1 METIPNHTMMM
12 TGVRPDRIQ
21 VPANAIYD
29 RAAGAVR
36 TLDRPDD
43 LRFPTVLER
52 LRRIGLTTVTVLN
65 KDYLY
70 GIFGTRTTRRVH
82 SSGDDGG
89 RGADGRRAARPG
101 HPAGRVRRA
110 LAVVTA
116 PPVREF
122 RPAHP

>member
-52 LRRIGLTTVTVLN
+52 LRRIGLTTGTVLSN
-65 KDYLY
+65 DYLY
-70 GIFGTRTTRRVH
+70 GGSARVRPGVSTARRRRWTWRRR
-82 SSGDDGG
+82 SARCSAWAP
-89 RGADGRRAARPG
+89 RGAGTTGARGCDRPARP
-101 HPAGRVRRA
+101 
-110 LAVVTA
+110 
-116 PPVREF
+116 
-122 RPAHP
+122 